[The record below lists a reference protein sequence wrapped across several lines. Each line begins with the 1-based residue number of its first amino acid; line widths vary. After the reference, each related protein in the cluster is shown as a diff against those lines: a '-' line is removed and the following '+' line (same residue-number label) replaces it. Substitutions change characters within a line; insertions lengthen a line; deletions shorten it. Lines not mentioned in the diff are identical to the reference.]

1 MSDIIYIVGS
11 GAIGKALAVCL
22 HHAQKKVVL
31 INGRA
36 DDGTAFMQILTL
48 QLSDG
53 SQLNAAIECGS
64 LSNYPTLTGIILLTS
79 KSFGNAGLAVKL
91 IDKIGCSP
99 LVLLQNG
106 LGVERPFIKAGF
118 PHLYR
123 CVLFTTSQLLSETSI
138 RYKPVTIS
146 PIGPINGTEADLN
159 AIVGKINSP
168 LFPFKAEPDIQPVIW
183 EKAIINSVFNS
194 ICPLLDIDNG
204 VFHREADVL
213 ALAKRIIKECVQ
225 VAAAAGVELS
235 AKAVQDKLITISKF
249 SDGQFISTL
258 VDINNKRETEIETL
272 NFEIVRIAE
281 QLSPETTVG
290 ETRLLGELTRLK
302 ARLSAQR
309 G

>member
-31 INGRA
+31 IQGRV
-36 DDGTAFMQILTL
+36 DDGTAFIQKLTL

-53 SQLNAAIECGS
+53 SQLKAEIECGS
-64 LSNYPTLTGIILLTS
+64 LSNYPTLTGIILLTN
-79 KSFGNAGLAVKL
+79 KSFGNVGLAVKL
-91 IDKIGCSP
+91 IDKIGSSP
-99 LVLLQNG
+99 VVLLQNG
-106 LGVERPFIKAGF
+106 LGVERPFIEAGF

-123 CVLFTTSQLLSETSI
+123 CVLFTTSQLLTESSI

-146 PIGPINGTEADLN
+146 PVGPIKGNEPDLN
-159 AIVGKINSP
+159 ALVEKINSP
-168 LFPFKAEPDIQPVIW
+168 LFPFRAEPNIQPVIW
-183 EKAIINSVFNS
+183 EKAIVNSVFNS

-235 AKAVQDKLITISKF
+235 AAAVEDKLLTISKL

-258 VDINNKRETEIETL
+258 VDINHKRETEIETL

-281 QLSPETTVG
+281 QLTPETPVG

-302 ARLSAQR
+302 ARLSAQI

>member
-22 HHAQKKVVL
+22 QHAQKKVVL
-31 INGRA
+31 IQGRV
-36 DDGTAFMQILTL
+36 DDGTASMQKLTL

-53 SQLNAAIECGS
+53 SQLKAEIECGS
-64 LSNYPTLTGIILLTS
+64 LSNYPTLTGIILLTN

-91 IDKIGCSP
+91 IDKIGRSP
-99 LVLLQNG
+99 VVLLQNG
-106 LGVERPFIKAGF
+106 LGVERPFIEAG
-118 PHLYR
+118 
-123 CVLFTTSQLLSETSI
+123 FTTSQLLSETSI

-146 PIGPINGTEADLN
+146 PVGPINGNEADLN
-159 AIVGKINSP
+159 AIVEKINSP
-168 LFPFKAEPDIQPVIW
+168 LFPFKAEPNIQPVIW

-225 VAAAAGVELS
+225 VATAAGVELS
-235 AKAVQDKLITISKF
+235 AAAVEDKLITISKF

-272 NFEIVRIAE
+272 NFEVVRIAE
-281 QLSPETTVG
+281 LLTPETPVG